1 MHTSFQL
8 SVKRDTQDH
17 YHSLA
22 LVLMIQT
29 KEYLANPEAFAA
41 AAPAAA
47 SADAPAAAGEKAE
60 EKKEEEEEA
69 SDDDMGFGLFD

>member
-1 MHTSFQL
+1 LGLTPLAQL
-8 SVKRDTQDH
+8 GQLQIIITRSARAND
-17 YHSLA
+17 
-22 LVLMIQT
+22 QT

-47 SADAPAAAGEKAE
+47 SSDAPAAAGEKAE
-60 EKKEEEEEA
+60 EKKEDEEEA